1 MSKAVLM
8 SIKKE
13 WCDLIFSGKK
23 TVEVRKRAP
32 LAIDDPYTVYVYETK
47 GYERFENESYTGV
60 KRGNGAGAV
69 IGQFTC
75 KYTDKKIL
83 PYPAYQKEL
92 PRKLLDAACLTYSDL
107 HRYVG
112 SGNEFSALHI
122 TRAIRYDK
130 PKPLNDFYRW
140 LDDGDDIRPCANW
153 KKCDYEFFDY
163 SENAVMCAVDGD
175 GTGCPFL
182 RVQRAPQS
190 WCYVEELKK

>member
-32 LAIDDPYTVYVYETK
+32 LTIDDPYTVYVYETK
-47 GYERFENESYTGV
+47 GNER
-60 KRGNGAGAV
+60 RGGAGAV

-92 PRKLLDAACLTYSDL
+92 PRSLLDAACLTYSDL

-130 PKPLNDFYRW
+130 PRPLNDFYRW
-140 LDDGDDIRPCANW
+140 WDGVDDIRPCANG
-153 KKCDYEFFDY
+153 KKCDYEFFCYAED
-163 SENAVMCAVDGD
+163 AVMCAVDGD
-175 GTGCPFL
+175 GTNCPFL

-190 WCYVEELKK
+190 WCYVEELEE